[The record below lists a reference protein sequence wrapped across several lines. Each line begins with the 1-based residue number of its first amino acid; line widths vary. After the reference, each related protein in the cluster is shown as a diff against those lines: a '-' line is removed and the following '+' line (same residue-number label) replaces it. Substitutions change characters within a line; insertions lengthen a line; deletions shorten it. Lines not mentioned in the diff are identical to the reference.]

1 MMVHHSETLML
12 DIPTT
17 NCLRGLSILIIV
29 IFHVILYYGISPFF
43 NLPGSVAVAVF
54 LFLSG
59 YGVNESWKKHGMKH
73 FWLKKFRRIILPYY
87 ILLLVKSVVTG
98 QFQWQD
104 MLLDM
109 TFIHSSYWF
118 IEYIVR
124 CYFVFWVARKFFPR
138 KSYTVF
144 IIFGLLSLNLF
155 MQLEAEQS
163 FSFFAG
169 MLVSDN
175 IEKIHHFDQKKLS
188 RIFLCS
194 FAIGLFFYLFK
205 AIPVIH
211 QYKGTLPYHYIL
223 LFIKLPLA
231 ICCILLPY
239 YFTQLSHS
247 GILHKVGKC
256 SLELYLV
263 HMAFL
268 PYLSQGLKGML
279 WFTLLTALF
288 TIIFYLLDTRVIPK
302 LVPISDH
309 SAS

>member
-1 MMVHHSETLML
+1 
-12 DIPTT
+12 
-17 NCLRGLSILIIV
+17 
-29 IFHVILYYGISPFF
+29 
-43 NLPGSVAVAVF
+43 
-54 LFLSG
+54 
-59 YGVNESWKKHGMKH
+59 
-73 FWLKKFRRIILPYY
+73 
-87 ILLLVKSVVTG
+87 
-98 QFQWQD
+98 
-104 MLLDM
+104 
-109 TFIHSSYWF
+109 
-118 IEYIVR
+118 
-124 CYFVFWVARKFFPR
+124 
-138 KSYTVF
+138 
-144 IIFGLLSLNLF
+144 

-175 IEKIHHFDQKKLS
+175 IEKIHLFDQKKLS

-231 ICCILLPY
+231 ICCILIPY

-247 GILHKVGKC
+247 GLLYHVGKC

-268 PYLSQGLKGML
+268 TYLSQGLKGIL
-279 WFTLLTALF
+279 LFTLLTALF
-288 TIIFYLLDTRVIPK
+288 TTVFYLFNVRVLAM

-309 SAS
+309 SASRG